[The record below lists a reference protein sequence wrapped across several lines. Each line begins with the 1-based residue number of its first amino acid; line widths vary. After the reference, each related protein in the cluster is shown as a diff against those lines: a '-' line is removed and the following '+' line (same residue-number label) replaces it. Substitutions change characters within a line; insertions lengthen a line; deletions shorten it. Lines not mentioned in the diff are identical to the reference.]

1 MFSDAGHT
9 SGNTFSAD
17 LHGACS
23 GMLSTLRVMAAAI
36 ALLLPYA
43 ARRAQEAAH
52 KVLALGT

>member
-1 MFSDAGHT
+1 
-9 SGNTFSAD
+9 
-17 LHGACS
+17 
-23 GMLSTLRVMAAAI
+23 MLSTLRVMAAAI

>member
-1 MFSDAGHT
+1 
-9 SGNTFSAD
+9 
-17 LHGACS
+17 
-23 GMLSTLRVMAAAI
+23 MAAAI